1 MKALALFSDGRSIAG
16 ISRPS
21 LGALAAGAW
30 AVLVL
35 AALSAWG
42 GSARPGPLLA
52 IGIALMSSSIAVFAV
67 LAWWLFLSPL
77 PAARARRAQPTSGA
91 DVQRVAVFAAIGGLG
106 TQVAAFWDDD
116 WHRRFGG
123 FGNDFLWPP
132 HLLIYLSLGFI
143 AACGIGSLVL
153 TLRGRGG
160 VRRRFRAMPA
170 ISITGLV
177 AGFMVVLLPS
187 DAIWHQIYGLD
198 ITAWSPPHLL
208 AAVNFSLVL
217 LAAAGAQLS
226 LLPAGNWRTLRGIS
240 RQELAALVILALA
253 TLELLQIGLTEWDG
267 QDVLQRTAGPGFA
280 VAFAARP
287 AWLYPVVVASIA
299 LFVGQLSIW
308 SVRRAGVATLVAVAV
323 LAFRVAALAAFNG
336 WAPDVG
342 MGFVSQL
349 LLVPTLLV
357 LDLWYVLRLERAE
370 RPSSL
375 VVSSALAGGVCILT
389 AVAAG
394 WMWMP
399 SPHIGLDALPVA
411 LFVGVLLSIA
421 AGNAGARLGGWLT
434 TWQRVLPAN

>member
-1 MKALALFSDGRSIAG
+1 LLGEGRSIAG
-16 ISRPS
+16 GLRPS
-21 LGALAAGAW
+21 PGTLAAGAW

-52 IGIALMSSSIAVFAV
+52 IGIALMTGSIAVFA
-67 LAWWLFLSPL
+67 LLTWWLFLSPL
-77 PAARARRAQPTSGA
+77 AAAPGRRAQPTSA
-91 DVQRVAVFAAIGGLG
+91 THVQLVAVFAAIGGLG

-143 AACGIGSLVL
+143 ATCGIGSLVL

-170 ISITGLV
+170 VSITGLV
-177 AGFMVVLLPS
+177 ATFMVVLLPS

-226 LLPAGNWRTLRGIS
+226 LLPSASWRMLRGLS

-267 QDVLQRTAGPGFA
+267 QDVLQRTGGPGFA
-280 VAFAARP
+280 AAFAARP
-287 AWLYPVVVASIA
+287 GWLYPVVVASIA

-308 SVRRAGVATLVAVAV
+308 SLRRAGVATLVAVAV
-323 LAFRVAALAAFNG
+323 LGFRVAALATFDA
-336 WAPDVG
+336 WAPDIG

-349 LLVPTLLV
+349 LLLPALVV
-357 LDLWYVLRLERAE
+357 LDVWYILRLKRAQTLT
-370 RPSSL
+370 SL
-375 VVSSALAGGVCILT
+375 VGGCALAGGVCILT

-394 WMWMP
+394 WIWMP

-411 LFVGVLLSIA
+411 LGVGVVLSIA
-421 AGNAGARLGGWLT
+421 AGNAGARLGGWLA
-434 TWQRVLPAN
+434 TWQRVSPVI